1 MADEIVAVYRA
12 EVEQY
17 KKAVDE
23 LVGKVNKLDKEQG
36 VASKS
41 SEQMGAV
48 MKKVGGIIAAAFTV
62 DRIVAFGRE
71 AVKLAAQAEGVERAF
86 RRVGS
91 PQLLEG
97 LRRATRGTVSDLQL
111 MQNAVKASN
120 FDIPLK
126 NLASLFAFAQ
136 ARARET
142 GESVDYLVDSII
154 LGIGRKSPLILDNL
168 GISAVQLRE
177 KFKGLGAEQ
186 QTVGDVAQAVGEIAD
201 EAMRKMGEQADT
213 AADKIAS
220 LEAAFVNLKT
230 EAGKSIIGLA
240 NAILPDERSFEAQ
253 VKGTWA
259 YARAISQAG
268 DILRSE
274 NEIAVAAYEKR
285 ADKEALLAELAAK
298 REIQAAELTVK
309 LERLKSKEVILAE
322 DTKQH
327 LLQSAIDRAVGFD
340 LWKRGEAKKRM
351 SEFLEEK
358 KERIT
363 QIGIIEEQIR
373 TIELL
378 NKKQSGGSEPVK
390 EQIRN
395 VFFLTKA
402 IKTLREELEA
412 EGTTRER
419 IAQILKEIPPLQ
431 EELARLLGEET
442 EASKKARE
450 EVEKLAKAEEDRW
463 AALEKIEDDRL
474 QKRLSI
480 DKYIADRTAQGLK
493 DELDAALKNE
503 ELLAANAILDAENSI
518 MNEES
523 KAEKIKEINDAMTS
537 EQLRLMNEYH
547 TKLQALEDAGVQAVK
562 DAEEEK
568 KKARQQTINQG
579 LSDFNEY
586 AQGVQSLVNGIVN
599 ASAQAYQWE
608 LQQLD
613 YSLQQGQIS
622 REHYD
627 QRRREMM
634 EDNARQQRDLALFNA
649 IINTAVAVTSALMQG
664 PPQGYILAALSAAL
678 GAVEIATITAQPIPQ
693 FAEGVIGLQGAGT
706 ETSDSIPAFLSR
718 GESVMTAAETKKYRP
733 LLEGIRKGTLDRII
747 QDTYVRPAVDA
758 ALLNGFADIGKSA
771 QLNASFNDMNLLRA
785 IDRHR
790 ESDKDGFKF
799 LASELSKHMRT
810 PKRGGYA

>member
-48 MKKVGGIIAAAFTV
+48 MKKVGGVIAAAFTV

-86 RRVGS
+86 RRIGS

-97 LRRATRGTVSDLQL
+97 LRRATRGTVTDLQL

-201 EAMRKMGEQADT
+201 EAMSKMGEQADT
-213 AADKIAS
+213 AADSMARLETSTTNLQLALGKLIS
-220 LEAAFVNLKT
+220 NEAAGFSKFLSGIADAMT
-230 EAGKSIIGLA
+230 EVI
-240 NAILPDERSFEAQ
+240 
-253 VKGTWA
+253 T
-259 YARAISQAG
+259 
-268 DILRSE
+268 E
-274 NEIAVAAYEKR
+274 NENLRIELGSMSGL
-285 ADKEALLAELAAK
+285 ALLARLREEQAKLARMEADAVDLVGTSREAEAAK
-298 REIQAAELTVK
+298 MLSLIERQRAAIQTIEEFLKAKRSEGDEYEITNEQ
-309 LERLKSKEVILAE
+309 
-322 DTKQH
+322 
-327 LLQSAIDRAVGFD
+327 IDRAVKAYNELKNAQNSEIVSLTSLNEELKALKEALEGAEVGSNAFFEAGEKVEAKAKEIEAALRSLRLAGIED
-340 LWKRGEAKKRM
+340 AGLTLLNPKGIDQVANVSLKLLNEQLAEAKKR
-351 SEFLEEK
+351 
-358 KERIT
+358 
-363 QIGIIEEQIR
+363 
-373 TIELL
+373 
-378 NKKQSGGSEPVK
+378 
-390 EQIRN
+390 
-395 VFFLTKA
+395 
-402 IKTLREELEA
+402 REEAFEFTDEFNKAEA
-412 EGTTRER
+412 D
-419 IAQILKEIPPLQ
+419 I
-431 EELARLLGEET
+431 ARLESQIKNFNNSLIDT
-442 EASKKARE
+442 AKK
-450 EVEKLAKAEEDRW
+450 
-463 AALEKIEDDRL
+463 
-474 QKRLSI
+474 
-480 DKYIADRTAQGLK
+480 T
-493 DELDAALKNE
+493 DAAIGDSVTGVVKTR
-503 ELLAANAILDAENSI
+503 
-518 MNEES
+518 
-523 KAEKIKEINDAMTS
+523 K
-537 EQLRLMNEYH
+537 
-547 TKLQALEDAGVQAVK
+547 QALSEGI
-562 DAEEEK
+562 AEF
-568 KKARQQTINQG
+568 QQ
-579 LSDFNEY
+579 Y

-758 ALLNGFADIGKSA
+758 ALLNGFADIGTSA
-771 QLNASFNDMNLLRA
+771 KLNASFNDMNLLRA

-790 ESDKDGFKF
+790 QSDKDGFKF

>member
-12 EVEQY
+12 EVDQY

-36 VASKS
+36 VAAKS

-48 MKKVGGIIAAAFTV
+48 MKKVGGVIAAAFTV

-86 RRVGS
+86 RRIGS

-97 LRRATRGTVSDLQL
+97 LRRATRGTVTDLQL

-186 QTVGDVAQAVGEIAD
+186 QTVGDVAQAVGEIAED
-201 EAMRKMGEQADT
+201 AMRKMGEQADT
-213 AADKIAS
+213 TADKLAQLNVVI
-220 LEAAFVNLKT
+220 ENLQKK
-230 EAGKSIIGLA
+230 GGDNLIKLGLGLA
-240 NAILPDERSFEAQ
+240 YITGQLEDTNPRMEGFMRALDGIRADRVRDLASGYRDLSDIYLEVEKQLGKVRDLEKELNGLGTNKRERERRTELVTFLIPAEKARLDMLREVFE
-253 VKGTWA
+253 
-259 YARAISQAG
+259 
-268 DILRSE
+268 E
-274 NEIAVAAYEKR
+274 EKR
-285 ADKEALLAELAAK
+285 RRDAGPTVAKEE
-298 REIQAAELTVK
+298 
-309 LERLKSKEVILAE
+309 
-322 DTKQH
+322 
-327 LLQSAIDRAVGFD
+327 
-340 LWKRGEAKKRM
+340 
-351 SEFLEEK
+351 
-358 KERIT
+358 
-363 QIGIIEEQIR
+363 
-373 TIELL
+373 
-378 NKKQSGGSEPVK
+378 
-390 EQIRN
+390 IRN
-395 VFFLTKA
+395 VFFLTNA
-402 IKTLREELEA
+402 IKALRDELEA

-474 QKRLSI
+474 QKRLSV

-562 DAEEEK
+562 DSEEEK
-568 KKARQQTINQG
+568 KKARQQALQEGIAEFEKYSG
-579 LSDFNEY
+579 
-586 AQGVQSLVNGIVN
+586 AVMSLVRGIMQ
-599 ASAQAYQWE
+599 AQQMAADQE
-608 LQQLD
+608 LAVLD
-613 YSLQQGQIS
+613 RNLEQGIIS
-622 REHYD
+622 REQYD
-627 QRRREMM
+627 AERRKILRKQAADEKTANLL
-634 EDNARQQRDLALFNA
+634 EATIATA
-649 IINTAVAVTSALMQG
+649 AAVAKAL
-664 PPQGYILAALSAAL
+664 PNIPLSVLAGVL
-678 GAVEIATITAQPIPQ
+678 GAVQIGVIASTPIPQ

-733 LLEGIRKGTLDRII
+733 LLEGIRKGTLDQII
-747 QDTYVRPAVDA
+747 QNTYVRPAVDA

-790 ESDKDGFKF
+790 QSDKDGFTY
-799 LASELSKHMRT
+799 LATQITSAMKRDKRT
-810 PKRGGYA
+810 SWN